1 MPYGAKVNTPDFGS
15 GNPRS
20 NRGGATKKYPR
31 GVMVAAIDS
40 KSIAVWRAGSIPA
53 VGTKT
58 DRADSRI
65 LLNNKTG
72 DTMYIKRLELLN
84 FQVIEK
90 FEADF
95 DGAVYFVTGDNELGK
110 STLLKAIGALLTG
123 QRDDVLRNGASKG
136 FAKMVVG
143 DDGEEYD
150 VQLSFTEANPRG
162 TLTIKQ
168 KTTGMAT
175 NNVSMLQRIFGYQDF
190 DAVEFSRWSE
200 TAEGRRKQIAVVK
213 SLLPEKVR
221 NRIAEIDETVTTM
234 KAERTG
240 INRDVK
246 TFAALYESIEKQL
259 APGDVEKYAAPVD
272 VTSLIERQKTNAQL
286 IEKAKSV
293 RAMLA
298 QRIEQI
304 AAIPGRI
311 EAEKVKA
318 VETSKVYADKVAA
331 AKAAYEQAL
340 DEQRAAET
348 KIAETYKAIVAGIE
362 SEKADLENR
371 KANAEDWLKRYEA
384 NNPEKT
390 DVPALLADAEAHNKR
405 YNLVCQFKEKK
416 QQYEA
421 VKSKAEKMDSEID
434 KLASERA
441 GLIASAELP
450 IAGLSFTDDG
460 LTLNG
465 VPFVPGKVSDS
476 QTMEIAAKLVI
487 ASNPKVKVFRIA
499 RGESLGQKRLE
510 TIIDIARRN
519 GFQGFIE
526 QVQRGQ
532 TEMMVEE
539 YTER

>member
-1 MPYGAKVNTPDFGS
+1 
-15 GNPRS
+15 
-20 NRGGATKKYPR
+20 
-31 GVMVAAIDS
+31 
-40 KSIAVWRAGSIPA
+40 
-53 VGTKT
+53 
-58 DRADSRI
+58 
-65 LLNNKTG
+65 
-72 DTMYIKRLELLN
+72 MYIKRLELLN
-84 FQVIEK
+84 FQVIEQ
-90 FEADF
+90 FSADF
-95 DGAVYFVTGDNELGK
+95 DGTVYFVTGDNELGK

-200 TAEGRRKQIAVVK
+200 TADGRRKQIAVVK

-221 NRIAEIDETVTTM
+221 NRIEEIDETVTTM

-240 INRDVK
+240 VNRDVK

-272 VTSLIERQKTNAQL
+272 VTSLMERQKANAQL

-311 EAEKVKA
+311 EAEKAKA

-331 AKAAYEQAL
+331 AKAAYKQAVA
-340 DEQRAAET
+340 EQRAAET
-348 KIAETYKAIVAGIE
+348 KIAETYKANVAGIE

-390 DVPALLADAEAHNKR
+390 DVPDMLANAEAHNKR

-421 VKSKAEKMDSEID
+421 VKAKAEKMDSDID

-450 IAGLSFTDDG
+450 ISGLSFTDDG

-519 GFQGFIE
+519 GFQGFLE
-526 QVQRGQ
+526 CVVRGQ
-532 TEMMVEE
+532 EEMHIEE
-539 YTER
+539 YTEYQKKQ